1 MVFKKKKKVV
11 SKNKVEEPEEEEEEE
26 EEDEDD
32 DEDAEET
39 EEPED
44 KELPPMPEQ
53 EKAIVKGPNRQ
64 EMEDMI
70 EGHLFRASEI
80 LKLLRGLK

>member
-1 MVFKKKKKVV
+1 
-11 SKNKVEEPEEEEEEE
+11 
-26 EEDEDD
+26 
-32 DEDAEET
+32 
-39 EEPED
+39 
-44 KELPPMPEQ
+44 MPEQ